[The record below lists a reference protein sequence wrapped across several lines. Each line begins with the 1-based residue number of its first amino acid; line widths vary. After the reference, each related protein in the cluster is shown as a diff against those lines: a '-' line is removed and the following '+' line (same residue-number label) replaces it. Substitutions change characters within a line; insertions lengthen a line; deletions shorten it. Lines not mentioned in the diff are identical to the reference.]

1 MPYVTDERLKGY
13 LDTNQLHRE
22 QMCLAVM
29 AIDKRFSDV
38 RPRHPRGG
46 RDGARDI
53 EAVFKGVLR
62 VFGAVGFVNQANDS
76 KEHKKQIFT
85 KFDDDLTEALKQDP
99 RPKVFVFFTNVNLTV
114 GEKDDLVAIAKG
126 KGLAEAEVFDR
137 ERIRLS
143 LDNPDGLSIR
153 FQYLGIPL
161 SEAEQATF
169 FARWGDDIQGV
180 ITDGFGKLQKAI
192 NRIQFLQEMNQYLS
206 HFTAVLELDREYSG
220 SEIRHYRAFSTLQ
233 LKGPVHGIFSIMFGA
248 TDNSERGEAKTEQDL
263 LKGQS
268 GICGSLYGGQWEM
281 RIPED
286 RVDAPP
292 AEDPD
297 DDNDEPTF
305 PYVPAGNIRGV
316 GLDDPVK
323 TIRISY
329 RKDQFIRFSPDL
341 RLQDLDECI
350 FIFFLNACLAKKLHT
365 IKIYANEYKLAEIP
379 NVGFKIDPTPVRYYV
394 PLLFSDSELAD
405 PWVRVRPASLSSAF
419 HISFSEHTPQRFF
432 DAREIG
438 ADERSVSGA

>member
-1 MPYVTDERLKGY
+1 MPYETDERLKSY

-29 AIDKRFSDV
+29 AVDKRFSDV

-46 RDGARDI
+46 PDGARDI

-76 KEHKKQIFT
+76 KEHKKTIFA
-85 KFDDDLTEALKQDP
+85 KFAEDLTEALKQDP
-99 RPKVFVFFTNVNLTV
+99 KPEVFVFFTNVNLSV
-114 GEKDDLVAIAKG
+114 GEKDDLIATAKG
-126 KGLAEAEVFDR
+126 KGLSEADVFDR

-169 FARWGDDIQGV
+169 FARWGDDIQSI
-180 ITDGFGKLQKAI
+180 ITDGFGKLQRAI
-192 NRIQFLQEMNQYLS
+192 NRIQFLQEITQHLS
-206 HFTAVLELDREYSG
+206 HFTAVLQLDRAYSG
-220 SEIRHYRAFSTLQ
+220 KEIGHYRAFSTLQ
-233 LKGPVHGIFSIMFGA
+233 LKGPVNGVFSLLFGA
-248 TDNSERGEAKTEQDL
+248 TDNSERGDAKTEQDL
-263 LKGQS
+263 LRGGA

-281 RIPED
+281 RIPEAGA
-286 RVDAPP
+286 DAPP
-292 AEDPD
+292 TESTD

-305 PYVPAGNIRGV
+305 PYIPAGNIRGV

-323 TIRISY
+323 AIRISY
-329 RKDQFIRFSPDL
+329 RKDGFIRFSPDL
-341 RLQDLDECI
+341 RLQDFDECM
-350 FIFFLNACLAKKLHT
+350 FIFFLNASLADKLHS
-365 IKIYANEYKLAEIP
+365 IKIYANQYKVAEIP
-379 NVGFKIDPTPVRYYV
+379 NGGFKIDPTPVKYYV

-405 PWVRVRPASLSSAF
+405 PWIRIRPANLSSAF
-419 HISFSEHTPQRFF
+419 HIHFSEHTPRRFF

-438 ADERSVSGA
+438 ADENLR